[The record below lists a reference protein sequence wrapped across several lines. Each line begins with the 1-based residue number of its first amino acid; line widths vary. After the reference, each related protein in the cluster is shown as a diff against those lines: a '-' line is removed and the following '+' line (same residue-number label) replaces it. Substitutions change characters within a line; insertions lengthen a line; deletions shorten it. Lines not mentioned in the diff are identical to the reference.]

1 MRYIYKIIIL
11 LSFCGFSGEI
21 FPQELSDLGTINKLE
36 KSPQFNDILGAP
48 QACLNIAETYSID
61 PTGKT
66 DITWEATGTNS
77 IIYLTSDSSDCEITW
92 ETTGKWQV
100 IVNYKTIPF
109 GILVVDSIYVDI
121 LTAPEEPTVSE
132 PFNVNCVGF
141 AATWYESEFATS
153 YLFDLS
159 TNIDFTVYV
168 SGYQNLVIENE
179 TIVVTGLSPGVT
191 YFYRVREINIC
202 DTSNYS
208 ETNNCSTKSI
218 PSKPEATSATDVSCN
233 QFTANWNNSFF
244 EDTYQLYYSTDSTF
258 QSSNIDSIYT
268 NMDSISAIVEGLPP
282 GTTYFYRVKAIN
294 NCGISEYSD
303 TISVTTDSETVIT
316 KQPLEIV
323 EIDEG
328 EKTYISFT
336 ATGTNLTY
344 EWQVSVDCGDNFKII
359 SEAGSSPQYAN
370 WDSASLEVKNTKI
383 DHSYY
388 SYRCIIRGGCSS
400 EVFSDTT
407 KLIVNSS
414 GGYSLIAT
422 ATPDSLCAGESTQLK
437 ATIEPSS
444 KYTYVWSTNSGST
457 IIEGDSPEVNPEF
470 TTTYKVS
477 VKKCKT
483 QVAESTVKVVVS
495 PIPQQPSITGDPSF
509 CTNQQGVLYKTE
521 IIDPDL
527 KYYWNILPD
536 DSKVTHSKITDS
548 PYLIINYNNDIQGN
562 FMLQLYTINNYKCSS
577 EKTSFSPSKNGKA
590 PVVSNYGDI
599 IMKGSYI
606 LICDPAI
613 TGIANWG
620 KTSLFDLKD
629 GMLQAA
635 EGKNYHDYYPD
646 SIDTSE
652 YLYWVETK
660 ATDNSCPSRYYY
672 NVPFTKSASHSAK
685 LNPAIIELY
694 PNPASDLSCFNI
706 PGDLTYP
713 CNLKYYNASG
723 QLIKEFVIPDV
734 PTVGYCNDVS
744 GFAPG
749 FYTIKVS
756 DTKGRILTGKLIVK

>member
-11 LSFCGFSGEI
+11 LSFCGFPGEI

-36 KSPQFNDILGAP
+36 KSPQSNDIIGAS
-48 QACLNIAETYSID
+48 QACLNIAEPYSIN

-66 DITWEATGTNS
+66 DITWEAPEASSITPSANNS
-77 IIYLTSDSSDCEITW
+77 ECEITW
-92 ETTGKWQV
+92 NTIGKWKV
-100 IVNYKTIPF
+100 KVNYKTIPS
-109 GILVVDSIYVDI
+109 GTLVVDSIYVDI
-121 LTAPEEPTVSE
+121 LTAPEDPAVSE
-132 PFNVNCVGF
+132 PFNINCVGF
-141 AATWYESEFATS
+141 AATWNESEFATS

-159 TNIDFTVYV
+159 TFIDFTGFV
-168 SGYQNLVIENE
+168 SGYQNLVIENDS
-179 TIVVTGLSPGVT
+179 IVVTGLSPGVT
-191 YFYRVREINIC
+191 YFYRVREINKC
-202 DTSNYS
+202 GTSNYS
-208 ETNNCSTKSI
+208 DTVTCSTKSI
-218 PSKPEATSATDVSCN
+218 PSKPEATSATAVSCN
-233 QFTANWNNSFF
+233 QFTANWNNSSF

-258 QSSNIDSIYT
+258 QSSNTDSIYT
-268 NMDSISAIVEGLPP
+268 NMDSISAIVEDLPP

-294 NCGISEYSD
+294 DCGISEYSD
-303 TISVTTDSETVIT
+303 KISVTTDSETAIT

-328 EKTYISFT
+328 EKTYISLT

-344 EWQVSVDCGDNFKII
+344 EWQVSVDCGVNFKII
-359 SEAGSSPQYAN
+359 SEAGSSPQYVN
-370 WDSASLEVKNTKI
+370 WDSDSLEIKNTKI

-388 SYRCIIRGGCSS
+388 SYRCIIRGSCPS

-414 GGYSLIAT
+414 DGYSLIAT
-422 ATPDSLCAGESTQLK
+422 ATPDSVCAGESTQLK
-437 ATIEPSS
+437 ATIKPSS
-444 KYTYVWSTNSGST
+444 NYSYVWSTNSGST
-457 IIEGDSPEVNPEF
+457 IIEGDSPEVNPGF

-477 VKKCKT
+477 VKKCNT
-483 QVAESTVKVVVS
+483 QVAESTVKVVVN

-536 DSKVTHSKITDS
+536 DSKVAHSITTDS
-548 PYLIINYNNDIQGN
+548 PYLIINYNKDIQEN

-577 EKTSFSPSKNGKA
+577 EKSSFSPSKNGEA
-590 PVVSNYGDI
+590 PDVSNYGDI

-620 KTSLFDLKD
+620 KTSLVDLKD
-629 GMLQAA
+629 GILQTA

-646 SIDTSE
+646 SINTSE

-672 NVPFTKSASHSAK
+672 NVPFTKSASNSAE

-723 QLIKEFVIPDV
+723 QLIKELVIPDV

-756 DTKGRILTGKLIVK
+756 DTKGRFLTGKLIVK